1 MTYPP
6 HPIPHPPHP
15 TITVFTPTYNRAH
28 LLPRLYESLKA
39 QTYQDFEWIIVDDG
53 STDNT
58 EEVVSSW
65 LRPASPPQSPLKG
78 GSAEF
83 CNFPIYYIRKVNGGK
98 HRAINRGVQEARG
111 ELFFIADSDDYLP
124 EDSLAKVREYY
135 QKIKEDKTIGGV
147 CGLDI
152 APNGASVSSALPQ
165 DEIICS
171 SLDIRL
177 KYHITGDLKEVF
189 LTTVMR
195 EFPFPEFEG
204 ERFCPEALVWNRIGQ
219 KYKLLFFNQPIY
231 VAEYQPEGIT
241 AGIVRARMNS
251 PVASV
256 TTYQELN
263 SYDVPF
269 KEKVKAAINYWRFRA
284 CVPKGK
290 QVPKLPWYW
299 FWCKPLGY
307 LIHLRDK

>member
-1 MTYPP
+1 ME
-6 HPIPHPPHP
+6 HPL
-15 TITVFTPTYNRAH
+15 ITVFTPTYNRAH
-28 LLPRLYESLKA
+28 LLPRLYESLIA
-39 QTYQDFEWIIVDDG
+39 QTCQDFEWIIVDDG

-58 EEVVSSW
+58 EAIAQSFF
-65 LRPASPPQSPLKG
+65 SPLG
-78 GSAEF
+78 GMEGGL
-83 CNFPIYYIRKVNGGK
+83 IRQPNGGK

-124 EDSLAKVREYY
+124 EDSLAKVSEYY

-165 DEIICS
+165 DEIICT

-177 KYHITGDLKEVF
+177 RYHVTGDLKEVF
-189 LTTVMR
+189 LTSVMR
-195 EFPFPEFEG
+195 EFPFPEIEG
-204 ERFCPEALVWNRIGQ
+204 ERFCPEALVWNRIAQ

-251 PVASV
+251 PVASA

-263 SYDVPF
+263 SYDIPL

-290 QVPKLPWYW
+290 QVPKLPCYW
-299 FWCKPLGY
+299 LWCKPLGY
-307 LIHLRDK
+307 LMYLRDK

>member
-6 HPIPHPPHP
+6 RPIPHTSLPL
-15 TITVFTPTYNRAH
+15 ITVFTPTYNRAH

-58 EEVVSSW
+58 EAIAQSFF
-65 LRPASPPQSPLKG
+65 PPSG
-78 GSAEF
+78 GMEGGLIHQ
-83 CNFPIYYIRKVNGGK
+83 PNGGK

-124 EDSLAKVREYY
+124 EDSLAKVSEYY
-135 QKIKEDKTIGGV
+135 QKIKEYKTIGGI

-165 DEIICS
+165 NEIICT

-177 KYHITGDLKEVF
+177 RYHVTGDLKEVF
-189 LTTVMR
+189 LTSVMR

-204 ERFCPEALVWNRIGQ
+204 ERFCPEALVWNRIAQ
-219 KYKLLFFNQPIY
+219 KYKLLFINQPIY

-263 SYDVPF
+263 SYGIPL
-269 KEKVKAAINYWRFRA
+269 KEKAKAAINYWRFRA

-290 QVPKLPWYW
+290 RVPRLPWYW
-299 FWCKPLGY
+299 FWCRPLGY
-307 LIHLRDK
+307 LMHLRDK

>member
-1 MTYPP
+1 ML
-6 HPIPHPPHP
+6 
-15 TITVFTPTYNRAH
+15 ITVFTPTYNRAH
-28 LLPRLYESLKA
+28 LLTRLYESLKA
-39 QTYQDFEWIIVDDG
+39 QTWQDFEWIIVDDG

-58 EEVVSSW
+58 EAIAQSFF
-65 LRPASPPQSPLKG
+65 PPSG
-78 GSAEF
+78 GMEGGLIHQ
-83 CNFPIYYIRKVNGGK
+83 PNGGK

-124 EDSLAKVREYY
+124 EDSLAKVSEYY
-135 QKIKEDKTIGGV
+135 QKIKGDKTIGGV

-152 APNGASVSSALPQ
+152 APDGANVSSALPQ
-165 DEIICS
+165 DDIICT

-177 KYHITGDLKEVF
+177 KYHIKGDLKEVF
-189 LTTVMR
+189 LTSVMR
-195 EFPFPEFEG
+195 EFSFPEVDG

-263 SYDVPF
+263 SYGIPL
-269 KEKVKAAINYWRFRA
+269 KEKVKAAINYWRFRS

-299 FWCKPLGY
+299 LWCKPLGY
-307 LIHLRDK
+307 LMHLRDK